1 MGKKITCY
9 FELFLLGSS
18 LSWVLKVAFAGSI
31 APLLQGYEEGSYG
44 YSRSFNNVFSTSNYG
59 IFQLNNGLA
68 RTPQMGSLSNAF
80 FLHFF
85 FFSILGVGFY
95 WISSFLG
102 MYRSWVLLIISRD
115 FFSVICFT
123 DASGKTVIL

>member
-1 MGKKITCY
+1 MRLMGKKITCY
-9 FELFLLGSS
+9 FVLFLLGSS

-85 FFSILGVGFY
+85 FIVFWELDFIGYLVFWGCTGLGFC
-95 WISSFLG
+95 L
-102 MYRSWVLLIISRD
+102 
-115 FFSVICFT
+115 
-123 DASGKTVIL
+123 